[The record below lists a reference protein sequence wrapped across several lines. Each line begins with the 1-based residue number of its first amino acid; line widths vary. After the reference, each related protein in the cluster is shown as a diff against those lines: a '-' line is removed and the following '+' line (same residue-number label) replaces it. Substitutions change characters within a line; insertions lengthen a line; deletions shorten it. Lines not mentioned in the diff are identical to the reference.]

1 VTIDV
6 YDAIAPLAAE
16 WHALAERTKAPPFA
30 WPGWF
35 AVWWQAFG
43 VGSPTVLAVRRG
55 GRLVGVLVLRRRGG
69 VLGSAANAHTPAF
82 RILAEDRSAA
92 AELAAWLFAQR
103 PTRLQLDHVDADDPA
118 LAELCRAA
126 GRARHR
132 VLRTTVQ
139 RSPYLRLV
147 RGEDVDAR
155 LSAKSARNLRRNLRR
170 LEELGRVEFEVADAP
185 DDLDTLLGEGFRLES
200 SGWKAAR
207 GTAILSSPVTRRF
220 YTEVA
225 HWGRRTGA
233 LRLGFLRLDGKAI
246 AFALGLRDSSAF
258 YLLKGGYDPACRRFG
273 PAKNLFRHLMARSAA
288 EGAERFEFLGAA
300 EPWKLEWT
308 DRCHERLLVRT
319 YAPTPLGNAECA
331 AETVYLRFGKPLARR
346 ALARVR

>member
-16 WHALAERTKAPPFA
+16 WHALAERTEAPPFA

-35 AVWWQAFG
+35 AVWWKAFG
-43 VGSPTVLAVRRG
+43 TGWPVIVAVRRD
-55 GRLVGVLVLRRRGG
+55 GRLVGLLVLRRRGG
-69 VLGSAANAHTPAF
+69 ALSSAANAHTPAF
-82 RILAEDRSAA
+82 SILAEDRAA
-92 AELAAWLFAQR
+92 SGELAAWLFAQR
-103 PTRLQLDHVDADDPA
+103 PTRVQLDHVDADDPS
-118 LAELCRAA
+118 LIELCRVA

-139 RSPYLRLV
+139 RSPYLQLV
-147 RGEDVDAR
+147 GGEDVDRR
-155 LSAKSARNLRRNLRR
+155 LSAKAARNLRRNLRR

-185 DDLDTLLGEGFRLES
+185 DDLDALLGEGFRLES

-220 YTEVA
+220 YTDVA
-225 HWGRRTGA
+225 HWGHRTGM
-233 LRLGFLRLDGKAI
+233 LRLGFLRLDGRAI

-300 EPWKLEWT
+300 ESWKLEWT

-319 YAPTPLGNAECA
+319 YAPTALGNAECA
-331 AETVYLRFGKPLARR
+331 AETAYLRFGKPLARR

>member
-43 VGSPTVLAVRRG
+43 VGSPTVLTVRRC
-55 GRLVGVLVLRRRGG
+55 GRLVGVLVLQRRGG

-82 RILAEDRSAA
+82 RFLAEDRAA
-92 AELAAWLFAQR
+92 AGELAAWLFAQR
-103 PTRLQLDHVDADDPA
+103 PTRVQLDHVDADDPA
-118 LAELCRAA
+118 LTELCRAA
-126 GRARHR
+126 ERAGHR
-132 VLRTTVQ
+132 VLRTPVQ

-147 RGEDVDAR
+147 HGEDVDRR
-155 LSAKSARNLRRNLRR
+155 LPAKSARNLRRNLRR

-185 DDLDTLLGEGFRLES
+185 DDLDALLGEGFRLES

-220 YTEVA
+220 YTDLA
-225 HWGRRTGA
+225 HWAHRAGT
-233 LRLGFLRLDGKAI
+233 LRLGFLRLDGRAI

-258 YLLKGGYDPACRRFG
+258 YLLKGGYDPSCRRFG
-273 PAKNLFRHLMARSAA
+273 PAKNLFRHLVARSAA

-331 AETVYLRFGKPLARR
+331 AETVYLRYGKPLARR